1 MSARLSTQDDAQRIR
16 ELILSMLQRAGS
28 GHAGGPLGMTDLF
41 AVLYRQVLEHKP
53 KQPTWQHRD
62 RVVLSNG
69 HTCPVLYATL
79 ALHGYFPEEELWQ
92 LRQVGATLQGHP
104 HQNESLGIE
113 TSSGPLGQG
122 LSQAIGMAVAAQ
134 FLRRKHHIYVFTSDG
149 EHQEGQTWEAYLAG
163 AKYHTDNVT
172 VLIDRNYT
180 QISGVTE
187 NVLPLEPLR
196 DKIAAFGWRVYEI
209 NGHDHEAIFHAL
221 QEAKAD
227 GDPSVIIAYTEPG
240 RGVSFMEGKFSWHD
254 YHASPAEA
262 RRALNEVQ
270 TLDHTLENIHDD

>member
-1 MSARLSTQDDAQRIR
+1 MSAPVSSVADAQQIR
-16 ELILSMLQRAGS
+16 ELIVRMLQRAGS
-28 GHAGGPLGMTDLF
+28 GHAGGPLGMADLF
-41 AVLYRQVLEHKP
+41 AVLYRQVLQHNPHRPQWE
-53 KQPTWQHRD
+53 HRD

-79 ALHGYFPEEELWQ
+79 ALHDYFPEEELWQ
-92 LRQVGATLQGHP
+92 LRRLHAELQGHP
-104 HQNESLGIE
+104 HQKEAWGIE

-122 LSQAIGMAVAAQ
+122 VSQAVGMAVAAK
-134 FLRRKHHIYVFTSDG
+134 FLHRKHHIYCFSSDG
-149 EHQEGQTWEAYLAG
+149 EHQEGQVWEAYLAG
-163 AKYHTDNVT
+163 AKYAVDNMT
-172 VLIDRNYT
+172 ILIDRNYT

-187 NVLPLEPLR
+187 QVMPLDPLK
-196 DKIAAFGWRVYEI
+196 DKISAFGWRVYEI

-227 GDPSVIIAYTEPG
+227 GEPSVIIAYTEPG
-240 RGVSFMEGKFSWHD
+240 HGVSFMEGKFSWHD

-270 TLDHTLENIHDD
+270 SLDNTLENLHHD